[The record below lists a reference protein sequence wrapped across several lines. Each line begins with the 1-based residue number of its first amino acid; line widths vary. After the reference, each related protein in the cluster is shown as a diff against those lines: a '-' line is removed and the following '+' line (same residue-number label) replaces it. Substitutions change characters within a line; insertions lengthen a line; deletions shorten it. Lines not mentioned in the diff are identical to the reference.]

1 MAVTA
6 GSETGSG
13 SAPPSVAEAPAALS
27 PRYAY
32 YALGL
37 LMLVYVINFVDRQVL
52 SILMEPIRKDL
63 GLSDTQL
70 GLLSGLG
77 FALFYA
83 AAGLPIARMADRMS
97 RCNIIA
103 GSLAVWSAMTAL
115 CGLVVNFPQLLLGR
129 IGVAVGEAGAG
140 PASHSLIADLFPH
153 GKRATALAVFS
164 TGVPVGILIGLF
176 AGGWL
181 NDTFDWRTA
190 FVVVGL
196 PGVVVALVVMLTMR
210 EPPRAADHAAE
221 AADGSWW
228 DALKAL
234 LRIPAFNYLVLGS
247 ALHAYTSYGALQWNP
262 AFMIRIHGM
271 STAQAGLALGLISG
285 LTGIFGTLA
294 GGWIADRL
302 GRRDIRWYAW
312 TPALLMAIR
321 VPFYLSAYL
330 ADDAGTAIAC
340 LIIPGLLGNSFTGPV
355 YATIQTLAPVRTRA
369 FASACMLFIISLIGF
384 GLGPLL
390 IGVSSDLLKPVAGQD
405 SLAWALCLAVVGDL
419 ISVGF
424 FLAAARNLKPEMAG
438 SKT

>member
-1 MAVTA
+1 MAVVA
-6 GSETGSG
+6 GSEGASD
-13 SAPPSVAEAPAALS
+13 SASPPAALS
-27 PRYAY
+27 PAYAY

-83 AAGLPIARMADRMS
+83 AAGLPIARLADKTS
-97 RCNIIA
+97 RRNIIA
-103 GSLAVWSAMTAL
+103 GSLAVWSAMTAV
-115 CGLVVNFPQLLLGR
+115 CGLVANFPQLLLGR

-164 TGVPVGILIGLF
+164 TGVPIGILIGLF

-196 PGVVVALVVMLTMR
+196 PGVVVSLIVVLTMR
-210 EPPRAADHAAE
+210 EPPRGADHATGE
-221 AADGSWW
+221 AGSWL
-228 DALKAL
+228 DALRTLIK
-234 LRIPAFNYLVLGS
+234 IPAFNYLVLGS

-271 STAQAGLALGLISG
+271 STAEAGLALGLISG
-285 LTGIFGTLA
+285 LTGIFGTLG

-312 TPALLMAIR
+312 TPAVLMAIR
-321 VPFYLSAYL
+321 VPFYLTAYL
-330 ADDAGTAIAC
+330 ADDGATAIAC

-369 FASACMLFIISLIGF
+369 FASACMLFVISLIGF

-390 IGVSSDLLKPVAGQD
+390 IGVSSDLLRPRFGPDA
-405 SLAWALCLAVVGDL
+405 LAYALCLAVVGDI

-424 FLAAARNLKPEMAG
+424 FLLAAKSLKPEMAG
-438 SKT
+438 PKP

>member
-6 GSETGSG
+6 GSEGAG
-13 SAPPSVAEAPAALS
+13 ERAPAPVAAIS
-27 PRYAY
+27 AVQAY

-37 LMLVYVINFVDRQVL
+37 LMVVYVINFVDRQVL

-83 AAGLPIARMADRMS
+83 AAGLPIARLADKVS
-97 RCNIIA
+97 RRNIIA
-103 GSLAVWSAMTAL
+103 GSLAVWSGMTAL
-115 CGLVVNFPQLLLGR
+115 CGLVTSFPQLLLGR

-140 PASHSLIADLFPH
+140 PASHALIADLFPH

-164 TGVPVGILIGLF
+164 TGVPIGILIGLF

-196 PGVVVALVVMLTMR
+196 PGILVSAVVMLTLR
-210 EPPRAADHAAE
+210 EPPRSADHAGEAE
-221 AADGSWW
+221 GSWL

-234 LRIPAFNYLVLGS
+234 LKIRAFNYLVLGS

-271 STAQAGLALGLISG
+271 STAEAGLALGLISG
-285 LTGIFGTLA
+285 LTGIFGTLG

-312 TPALLMAIR
+312 TPAVLMAIR

-330 ADDAGTAIAC
+330 ADDGATAIAC

-355 YATIQTLAPVRTRA
+355 YATIQTLAPPRTRA
-369 FASACMLFIISLIGF
+369 FASACMLFVISLIGF

-390 IGVSSDLLKPVAGQD
+390 IGVSSDVLTPSFGQD
-405 SLAWALCLAVVGDL
+405 ALAYALCLAVVGDL

-424 FLAAARNLKPEMAG
+424 FLLAARNLTPEVAG
-438 SKT
+438 NAP

>member
-1 MAVTA
+1 MAVVA
-6 GSETGSG
+6 GSERASDSG
-13 SAPPSVAEAPAALS
+13 SPPAALS
-27 PRYAY
+27 PAYAY

-83 AAGLPIARMADRMS
+83 AAGLPIARLADKTS
-97 RCNIIA
+97 RRNIIA
-103 GSLAVWSAMTAL
+103 GSLAVWSAMTAV
-115 CGLVVNFPQLLLGR
+115 CGLVTSFPQLLLGR

-164 TGVPVGILIGLF
+164 TGVPIGILIGLF

-196 PGVVVALVVMLTMR
+196 PGVVVSLVVALTLR
-210 EPPRAADHAAE
+210 EPPRGADHAAGE
-221 AADGSWW
+221 AGSWL

-234 LRIPAFNYLVLGS
+234 LKIPAFNYLVLGS

-271 STAQAGLALGLISG
+271 STAEAGLALGLISG
-285 LTGIFGTLA
+285 LTGIFGTLG
-294 GGWIADRL
+294 GGWVADRL

-312 TPALLMAIR
+312 TPAVLMAIR
-321 VPFYLSAYL
+321 VPFYLTAYL
-330 ADDAGTAIAC
+330 ADDGATAIAC

-369 FASACMLFIISLIGF
+369 FASACMLFVISLIGF

-390 IGVSSDLLKPVAGQD
+390 IGVSSDLLRPTFGPDA
-405 SLAWALCLAVVGDL
+405 LAYALCLAVVGD
-419 ISVGF
+419 IVSVGF
-424 FLAAARNLKPEMAG
+424 FLLAARSLKPEMAG
-438 SKT
+438 SKP